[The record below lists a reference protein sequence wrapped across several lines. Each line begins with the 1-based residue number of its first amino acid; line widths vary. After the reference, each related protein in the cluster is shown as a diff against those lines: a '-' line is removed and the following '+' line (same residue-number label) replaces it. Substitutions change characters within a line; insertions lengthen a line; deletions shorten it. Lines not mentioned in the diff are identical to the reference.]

1 MDLGDKGG
9 RVAVVHMD
17 TEGFGALGNVA
28 GYDPKLCLFSVLF
41 ASSFYYNL
49 RGLIDMVRGTR
60 PRSVWTCWRR
70 TCSAL
75 HPPALRLT
83 HV

>member
-49 RGLIDMVRGTR
+49 RGLIDMVRA
-60 PRSVWTCWRR
+60 CWWR
-70 TCSAL
+70 TCSAV

-83 HV
+83 FV